1 MKNRELLR
9 AVIGFIAYI
18 LLVPVLLF
26 IAAGTT
32 RWTMA
37 WIYVVIF
44 LLSIFGSRLAVFIR
58 NPDTLRERARFTS
71 AEAVQKWDRLLVS
84 IVGIIGPVLIVI
96 VSGLDYRFK
105 WSLQIDLSLQI
116 IAAILVA
123 LSYGMAVWA
132 MIFNRFFSSVVRIQA
147 DRNQVVVDKGPY
159 RLVRHPAYA
168 GSVLASLSIPVML
181 GTLWAFIPSILLIS
195 AIVVRTDLE
204 DKFLQNG
211 LPGYQ
216 DYSKRT
222 PYRLIPGIW

>member
-71 AEAVQKWDRLLVS
+71 AEAVQNWDRLLVS

-211 LPGYQ
+211 LPGYR